1 MSTIT
6 PSGTSTAASVKA
18 PAARRADDASA
29 STAKATGEPE
39 QQPSVTVTLSE
50 YAQKR
55 AKSMRDAF
63 GKLRDM
69 QARQAETRKDA
80 ARQRLEDIKK
90 RIEMLKQ
97 LVMALGPAAAKGAL
111 RQLKQLAQE
120 LGQAAAVLKE
130 PSGGGGTAVGTARAG
145 SGESVASAAQE
156 TATVDA
162 VNEVAPDAAVE
173 ADAGTPEVSA
183 ETAEPAAGEE
193 AEEAEEAEEG
203 DDPVASEDEAGAQA
217 QAATSQAGNQRN
229 ERQRRADAEEL
240 KKVAGQLKQL
250 LAMVRSQISGKPDEE
265 SRKLIEG
272 IDKQLAEVEKAA
284 TGMSSGGVSISV
296 AVGASL
302 SISV

>member
-6 PSGTSTAASVKA
+6 PSGTSTAASVKV

-29 STAKATGEPE
+29 STAKAAAEPE

-120 LGQAAAVLKE
+120 LGQVAAVLKE
-130 PSGGGGTAVGTARAG
+130 PSDGAASSLGTDAKAGAREGAT
-145 SGESVASAAQE
+145 AQE
-156 TATVDA
+156 TVMAEA
-162 VNEVAPDAAVE
+162 VSEAAPTEEVAVE
-173 ADAGTPEVSA
+173 PEAEAETPEVNA
-183 ETAEPAAGEE
+183 ETTELAAG
-193 AEEAEEAEEG
+193 EEAEEG
-203 DDPVASEDEAGAQA
+203 DDPVVSEDEAGEQA
-217 QAATSQAGNQRN
+217 QATTSQAGNQGN

>member
-130 PSGGGGTAVGTARAG
+130 PSGGGGTAVGTAQAG

-183 ETAEPAAGEE
+183 ETAELAAG
-193 AEEAEEAEEG
+193 EEAEEAEEG

>member
-29 STAKATGEPE
+29 STAKAAGEPE

-120 LGQAAAVLKE
+120 LGQVAAVLKE

-173 ADAGTPEVSA
+173 ADAGTPEVNA
-183 ETAEPAAGEE
+183 ETAELAAG
-193 AEEAEEAEEG
+193 EEAEEG

>member
-6 PSGTSTAASVKA
+6 PSGTNTAASVKV

-130 PSGGGGTAVGTARAG
+130 PSGGGGTAVGTAQAG

-173 ADAGTPEVSA
+173 ADAGTPEVNA
-183 ETAEPAAGEE
+183 ETAELAAG
-193 AEEAEEAEEG
+193 EEAEEAEEG

>member
-6 PSGTSTAASVKA
+6 PSGASAALPSKTAAM
-18 PAARRADDASA
+18 RTTDDASA
-29 STAKATGEPE
+29 SATKAGSEPE

-63 GKLRDM
+63 GKLREM
-69 QARQAETRKDA
+69 QARQDESRKDA

-97 LVMALGPAAAKGAL
+97 LVMALGPAGAKGAL

-120 LGQAAAVLKE
+120 LGQVASVLKE
-130 PSGGGGTAVGTARAG
+130 PSGGGTSSVGVAQ
-145 SGESVASAAQE
+145 ASAAQGESGAAGAAVQE

-162 VNEVAPDAAVE
+162 VSEAAPVAEVE
-173 ADAGTPEVSA
+173 ADAPEVNA
-183 ETAEPAAGEE
+183 EAAELAAGEE
-193 AEEAEEAEEG
+193 AEQG
-203 DDPVASEDEAGAQA
+203 DEPVASEEEGELQA
-217 QAATSQAGNQRN
+217 QEALGQARNERN

-240 KKVAGQLKQL
+240 KKVAAQLKQL

-265 SRKLIEG
+265 SKKLIDG

-284 TGMSSGGVSISV
+284 GEMAGGGLSLSVS
-296 AVGASL
+296 VGATL

>member
-6 PSGTSTAASVKA
+6 SSGANSALPAKAAA
-18 PAARRADDASA
+18 TRTMDDASA
-29 STAKATGEPE
+29 SAAKAGSEPE

-63 GKLRDM
+63 GKLREM
-69 QARQAETRKDA
+69 QARQDESRKDA

-97 LVMALGPAAAKGAL
+97 LVMALGPAGAKGAL

-120 LGQAAAVLKE
+120 LGQVASVLKE
-130 PSGGGGTAVGTARAG
+130 PSGGGTSSVGVAQVSTAESQ
-145 SGESVASAAQE
+145 SGGEGAAVQE
-156 TATVDA
+156 MVTVDA
-162 VNEVAPDAAVE
+162 VSEAAPIAEVE
-173 ADAGTPEVSA
+173 APEVNA
-183 ETAEPAAGEE
+183 EAAELAAGEE
-193 AEEAEEAEEG
+193 AEQG
-203 DDPVASEDEAGAQA
+203 DEPVASEEEGELQA
-217 QAATSQAGNQRN
+217 RDALGQARNERN

-240 KKVAGQLKQL
+240 KKVAAQLKQL

-265 SRKLIEG
+265 SKKLIDG

-284 TGMSSGGVSISV
+284 GEMSGGGLSLSVS
-296 AVGASL
+296 VGATL

>member
-130 PSGGGGTAVGTARAG
+130 PSGGGGTAVGTAQAG

-173 ADAGTPEVSA
+173 ADAGTPEVNA
-183 ETAEPAAGEE
+183 ETAELTAG
-193 AEEAEEAEEG
+193 EEAEEG

>member
-120 LGQAAAVLKE
+120 LGQVAAVLKE
-130 PSGGGGTAVGTARAG
+130 PSGGGGTAVGTAQAG

-173 ADAGTPEVSA
+173 ADAGTPEVNA
-183 ETAEPAAGEE
+183 ETAELAAG
-193 AEEAEEAEEG
+193 EEAEEG

>member
-6 PSGTSTAASVKA
+6 PSGTSTAASVKV

-29 STAKATGEPE
+29 STAKAAGEPE

-130 PSGGGGTAVGTARAG
+130 PSDGGGTAVGTARAG

-156 TATVDA
+156 TTTVDA

-183 ETAEPAAGEE
+183 ETAELAAG
-193 AEEAEEAEEG
+193 EEAEEAEEG

>member
-120 LGQAAAVLKE
+120 LGQVAAVLKE

-173 ADAGTPEVSA
+173 ADAGTPEVNA
-183 ETAEPAAGEE
+183 ETAELAAG
-193 AEEAEEAEEG
+193 EEAEEG

>member
-6 PSGTSTAASVKA
+6 PSGASAALPVKA
-18 PAARRADDASA
+18 AAMRTTDDASA
-29 STAKATGEPE
+29 SAAKAGSEPE

-63 GKLRDM
+63 GKLREM
-69 QARQAETRKDA
+69 QARQDESRKDA

-97 LVMALGPAAAKGAL
+97 LVMALGPAGAKGAL

-120 LGQAAAVLKE
+120 LGQVASVLKE
-130 PSGGGGTAVGTARAG
+130 PSGGGTSSVGVAQASTAQSESGVAG
-145 SGESVASAAQE
+145 AAVQE

-162 VNEVAPDAAVE
+162 VSEAAPVAEVE
-173 ADAGTPEVSA
+173 ADAPEVNA
-183 ETAEPAAGEE
+183 EAAELAAGEE
-193 AEEAEEAEEG
+193 AEQGDEPVVSEEG
-203 DDPVASEDEAGAQA
+203 GELQA
-217 QAATSQAGNQRN
+217 QDALGQARNERN

-240 KKVAGQLKQL
+240 KKVAAQLKQL

-265 SRKLIEG
+265 SKKLIDG

-284 TGMSSGGVSISV
+284 GEMAGGGLSLSVS
-296 AVGASL
+296 VGATL

>member
-6 PSGTSTAASVKA
+6 PTGASAALPSKTAAM
-18 PAARRADDASA
+18 RTTDDASA
-29 STAKATGEPE
+29 SATKAGSEPE

-63 GKLRDM
+63 GKLREM
-69 QARQAETRKDA
+69 QARQDESRKDA

-97 LVMALGPAAAKGAL
+97 LVMALGPAGAKGAL

-120 LGQAAAVLKE
+120 LGQVASVLKE
-130 PSGGGGTAVGTARAG
+130 PSGGGTSSVGVAQ
-145 SGESVASAAQE
+145 ASAAQGESGAAGAAVQE

-162 VNEVAPDAAVE
+162 VSEAAPVAEVE
-173 ADAGTPEVSA
+173 ADAPEVNA
-183 ETAEPAAGEE
+183 EAAKAAELAAGEE
-193 AEEAEEAEEG
+193 AEQG
-203 DDPVASEDEAGAQA
+203 DEPVASEEEGELQA
-217 QAATSQAGNQRN
+217 QDALGQARNERN

-240 KKVAGQLKQL
+240 KKVAAQLKQL

-265 SRKLIEG
+265 NKKLIDG

-284 TGMSSGGVSISV
+284 SEMAGGGLSLSVS
-296 AVGASL
+296 VGATL

>member
-6 PSGTSTAASVKA
+6 PSGASAALPSKTAAM
-18 PAARRADDASA
+18 RTTDDASA
-29 STAKATGEPE
+29 SAAKAGSEPE

-63 GKLRDM
+63 GKLREM
-69 QARQAETRKDA
+69 QARQDESRKDA

-97 LVMALGPAAAKGAL
+97 LVMALGPAGAKGAL

-120 LGQAAAVLKE
+120 LGQVASVLKE
-130 PSGGGGTAVGTARAG
+130 PSGGGTSSVGVAQTSAAQ
-145 SGESVASAAQE
+145 GESGAAGAAVQE

-162 VNEVAPDAAVE
+162 VSEAAPVAAVE
-173 ADAGTPEVSA
+173 ADAPEVNA
-183 ETAEPAAGEE
+183 EAAELATGDE
-193 AEEAEEAEEG
+193 AEQG
-203 DDPVASEDEAGAQA
+203 DEPVASEEEGELQA
-217 QAATSQAGNQRN
+217 QDALGQARNERN

-240 KKVAGQLKQL
+240 KKVAAQLKQL

-265 SRKLIEG
+265 SKKLIDG

-284 TGMSSGGVSISV
+284 GEMAGGGLSLPVS
-296 AVGASL
+296 VGATL

>member
-6 PSGTSTAASVKA
+6 PSGASAALPSKTAAI
-18 PAARRADDASA
+18 RTTDDASA
-29 STAKATGEPE
+29 SAAKAGSEPE

-63 GKLRDM
+63 CKLREM
-69 QARQAETRKDA
+69 QARQDESRKDA

-97 LVMALGPAAAKGAL
+97 LVMALGPAGAKGAL

-120 LGQAAAVLKE
+120 LGQVASVLKE
-130 PSGGGGTAVGTARAG
+130 PSGGGTSSVGVAQASTAQ
-145 SGESVASAAQE
+145 GESGVAGAAVQE

-162 VNEVAPDAAVE
+162 VSEAAPVAEVE
-173 ADAGTPEVSA
+173 ADAPEVNA
-183 ETAEPAAGEE
+183 EAAELAVGEE
-193 AEEAEEAEEG
+193 AEQG
-203 DDPVASEDEAGAQA
+203 DEPVASEEEGELQA
-217 QAATSQAGNQRN
+217 QDALGQARNERN

-240 KKVAGQLKQL
+240 KKVAAQLKQL
-250 LAMVRSQISGKPDEE
+250 LAMVRSQISGRPDEE
-265 SRKLIEG
+265 NKKLIDG

-284 TGMSSGGVSISV
+284 GEMAGGGLSLSVS
-296 AVGASL
+296 VGATL

>member
-6 PSGTSTAASVKA
+6 PSGASAALPSKTAAM
-18 PAARRADDASA
+18 RTTDDASA
-29 STAKATGEPE
+29 SAAKAGSEPE

-63 GKLRDM
+63 GKLREM
-69 QARQAETRKDA
+69 QARQDESRKDA

-97 LVMALGPAAAKGAL
+97 LVMALGPAGAKGAL

-120 LGQAAAVLKE
+120 LGQVASVLKE
-130 PSGGGGTAVGTARAG
+130 PSGGGTSSVGVAQTSAAQ
-145 SGESVASAAQE
+145 GESGVPGAAVQE

-162 VNEVAPDAAVE
+162 VSEAAPVAEVE
-173 ADAGTPEVSA
+173 ADAPEVNA
-183 ETAEPAAGEE
+183 EAAELAAGEE
-193 AEEAEEAEEG
+193 AERG
-203 DDPVASEDEAGAQA
+203 DEPVASEEEGELQA
-217 QAATSQAGNQRN
+217 QDALGQARNERN

-240 KKVAGQLKQL
+240 KKVAAQLKQL

-265 SRKLIEG
+265 NKKLIDG

-284 TGMSSGGVSISV
+284 GEMAGGGLSLSVS
-296 AVGASL
+296 VGATL

>member
-6 PSGTSTAASVKA
+6 LSGTSTAASVKA

-29 STAKATGEPE
+29 STAKAAAEPE
-39 QQPSVTVTLSE
+39 QQPSVTVTLSD

-183 ETAEPAAGEE
+183 ETAELAA
-193 AEEAEEAEEG
+193 AEEG

-240 KKVAGQLKQL
+240 QKVAGQLKQL
-250 LAMVRSQISGKPDEE
+250 LAMIRSQISGKPDEE

>member
-6 PSGTSTAASVKA
+6 SSGANSALPAKAAA
-18 PAARRADDASA
+18 TRTMDDASA
-29 STAKATGEPE
+29 SAAKAGSEPE

-63 GKLRDM
+63 GKLREM
-69 QARQAETRKDA
+69 QARQDESRKDA

-97 LVMALGPAAAKGAL
+97 LVMTLGPAGAKGAL

-120 LGQAAAVLKE
+120 LGQVASVLKE
-130 PSGGGGTAVGTARAG
+130 PSGGGTSSVGVAQVSTAESQSGGAG
-145 SGESVASAAQE
+145 AAVQE
-156 TATVDA
+156 MATVDA
-162 VNEVAPDAAVE
+162 VSEAAPIAEVE
-173 ADAGTPEVSA
+173 APEVNA
-183 ETAEPAAGEE
+183 EAAELAAGEE
-193 AEEAEEAEEG
+193 AEQG
-203 DDPVASEDEAGAQA
+203 DEPVASEKEGEQQA
-217 QAATSQAGNQRN
+217 QGALGQARNERN

-240 KKVAGQLKQL
+240 KKVAAQLKQL

-265 SRKLIEG
+265 SKKLIDG

-284 TGMSSGGVSISV
+284 GEMTGGGLSLSSSI
-296 AVGASL
+296 GATL

>member
-120 LGQAAAVLKE
+120 LGQVAAVLKE
-130 PSGGGGTAVGTARAG
+130 PSGGGGTAVGTAQAG

-173 ADAGTPEVSA
+173 ADAGTPEVNA
-183 ETAEPAAGEE
+183 ETAELAAG
-193 AEEAEEAEEG
+193 EEAEEAEEG

>member
-6 PSGTSTAASVKA
+6 PSGASAALPSKTAAI
-18 PAARRADDASA
+18 RTTDDASA
-29 STAKATGEPE
+29 SAAKAGSEPE

-63 GKLRDM
+63 GKMREM
-69 QARQAETRKDA
+69 QARQDESRKDA

-97 LVMALGPAAAKGAL
+97 LVMALGPAGAKGAL

-120 LGQAAAVLKE
+120 LGQVASVLKE
-130 PSGGGGTAVGTARAG
+130 PSGGGTSSVGVAQAPTAHGETG
-145 SGESVASAAQE
+145 SPGAVAQE

-162 VNEVAPDAAVE
+162 VSEASSIAEVE
-173 ADAGTPEVSA
+173 AGAPEVNA
-183 ETAEPAAGEE
+183 EAAELAASEE
-193 AEEAEEAEEG
+193 AEQGSE
-203 DDPVASEDEAGAQA
+203 PVASEEEGEPQA
-217 QAATSQAGNQRN
+217 QDALGQARNERN

-240 KKVAGQLKQL
+240 KKVAAQLKQL

-265 SRKLIEG
+265 SKKLIDG
-272 IDKQLAEVEKAA
+272 IYKQLAEVEKAA
-284 TGMSSGGVSISV
+284 GEMSGGGLSLSFSI
-296 AVGASL
+296 GATL

>member
-6 PSGTSTAASVKA
+6 PTGISTAASVRA
-18 PAARRADDASA
+18 PAARKTDDASA
-29 STAKATGEPE
+29 STAKTATDPD

-63 GKLRDM
+63 GKLREM

-80 ARQRLEDIKK
+80 ARQRLEDIKR

-130 PSGGGGTAVGTARAG
+130 PSDGAASSLEADAKAG
-145 SGESVASAAQE
+145 VRQGATAQE
-156 TATVDA
+156 TVTAEA
-162 VNEVAPDAAVE
+162 VSEAAPAEEVAVE
-173 ADAGTPEVSA
+173 PEAEAETPEVNA
-183 ETAEPAAGEE
+183 ETAELAAGE
-193 AEEAEEAEEG
+193 AAEEG
-203 DDPVASEDEAGAQA
+203 DDPVASEDEAAEQA
-217 QAATSQAGNQRN
+217 QAATSQARNERN

-250 LAMVRSQISGKPDEE
+250 LAMVRAQISGKPDEE
-265 SRKLIEG
+265 SKKLIEG
-272 IDKQLAEVEKAA
+272 IGKQLAEVDKAA
-284 TGMSSGGVSISV
+284 GEMSGGL
-296 AVGASL
+296 SL
-302 SISV
+302 SISVGATLSISV

>member
-6 PSGTSTAASVKA
+6 PSGASSAPPVRTTAATTAEPGKGEIRKA
-18 PAARRADDASA
+18 AS
-29 STAKATGEPE
+29 EPE

-63 GKLRDM
+63 GKLREM
-69 QARQAETRKDA
+69 QARQDESRKDA
-80 ARQRLEDIKK
+80 ARQRLEDIKR

-97 LVMALGPAAAKGAL
+97 LVVALGPSAAKGAL
-111 RQLKQLAQE
+111 RQIKQLAQE

-130 PSGGGGTAVGTARAG
+130 PSGGTASSVDMGAKAG
-145 SGESVASAAQE
+145 EGESTAAQE
-156 TATVDA
+156 TVTAEA
-162 VNEVAPDAAVE
+162 VSEAEPTAEVVVEPEAAAE
-173 ADAGTPEVSA
+173 SSEVNT
-183 ETAEPAAGEE
+183 ETAELAAGEE
-193 AEEAEEAEEG
+193 AEQEDEPEQGAEE
-203 DDPVASEDEAGAQA
+203 QA
-217 QAATSQAGNQRN
+217 QAAISQARQERN

-240 KKVAGQLKQL
+240 KKVAAQLKQL

-265 SRKLIEG
+265 NKKLIEG

-284 TGMSSGGVSISV
+284 GEMAGGGLSLSVS
-296 AVGASL
+296 VGATL